1 MTSES
6 SDPEQDQ
13 TAENYDAWLR
23 AKVLQARSDPR
34 SSVPHDEAMARV
46 RGKIEEIVEF
56 HDRQRRLAWAEEEKE
71 KDRQIS

>member
-46 RGKIEEIVEF
+46 RGRIQEIAEF
-56 HDRQRRLAWAEEEKE
+56 HDRQRCLAWVEEK